1 MVSIIPDK
9 KKTLKAF
16 PDKKLSVF
24 SQDQAINTF
33 DLKGDTKIVE
43 PLNLVPPKA
52 SQPLVIFFF
61 GRRGEGKTLA
71 MTTIAKLMKE
81 RYLKRGHNNE
91 VYSNYWTSFGK
102 WSPWLVDQLTEFP
115 AWAKNGIIAVD
126 EVSSAFPSARAMSQ
140 VNVLFTNMLTQI
152 RKRNL
157 ECLFTTQFPSTVS
170 HGLLMQV
177 DLFIMCQKIKG
188 GKAIKLYCFDFW
200 GQWTGNFGKKRWPP
214 MIGEQDWELTL
225 HNTDRM
231 FGSYRT
237 DEVVASVF
245 SDTRDDVIGQQYD
258 FEDQSKVEVQ
268 DVTPIDPDDP
278 IDQIIVQLVG
288 SSEHIDV
295 RGVLTHI
302 KDSEIDKSI
311 KALKDLEPYFQRYGF
326 EYQRIN
332 NKIYAVKGEE

>member
-9 KKTLKAF
+9 KKTLRAF

-24 SQDQAINTF
+24 SKDQAINTF
-33 DLKGDTKIVE
+33 DLKGETKIVE

-81 RYLKRGHNNE
+81 RYLRRGHNNE

-115 AWAKNGIIAVD
+115 GWAKNGIIAID

-200 GQWTGNFGKKRWPP
+200 GQWTGNFGK
-214 MIGEQDWELTL
+214 
-225 HNTDRM
+225 
-231 FGSYRT
+231 
-237 DEVVASVF
+237 
-245 SDTRDDVIGQQYD
+245 
-258 FEDQSKVEVQ
+258 
-268 DVTPIDPDDP
+268 
-278 IDQIIVQLVG
+278 IDQVIVQLVG

-302 KDSEIDKSI
+302 KDSELDKSI